1 MREDGGKV
9 KLYNCTCNINL
20 KKASE
25 NEMHYP
31 NLKKYG
37 FSERFEQEASFY
49 EGLYPSRISEQ
60 HHYIY
65 KVISE
70 EGELQA
76 EVSGKLHYAAGGTMD
91 FPAVGDWV
99 MIDRADKNSG
109 NAVIRNILKRKSY
122 FARRAAGTK
131 EDVQIVAANVDTI
144 FICMSL
150 NTDFNLRRLERYMSI
165 AWDSMATPV
174 IVLTKSDL
182 CDDLEDKIR
191 EISSVSTGADIIIC
205 SCAEERGIDAV
216 YPYIEEGKTIAF
228 IGSSGVG
235 KSTLINRLMGRDV
248 LATKEI
254 RESDDRGRHTTTHRQ
269 LLLLPGGG
277 IVIDTPGMR
286 ELHLYGG
293 NLEKSFEDIIELAQK
308 CRYKDCTH
316 TTEPACAVRK
326 AIEENELSEERFQ
339 NYLKLQREV
348 AYEGLNS
355 RQLEKEKI
363 NRMFGS
369 KGEMKRLMREV
380 KENKKR

>member
-1 MREDGGKV
+1 MQ
-9 KLYNCTCNINL
+9 
-20 KKASE
+20 
-25 NEMHYP
+25 YP

-37 FSERFEQEASFY
+37 FTERFEQEASVY
-49 EGLYPSRISEQ
+49 EGLYPARVSEQ

-70 EGELQA
+70 KGELQA
-76 EVSGKLHYAAGGTMD
+76 EVSGKLHYAAEGTMD

-99 MIDRADKNSG
+99 MIDRMDGNSG
-109 NAVIRNILKRKSY
+109 SAVIRNILKRKSF

-150 NTDFNLRRLERYMSI
+150 NTDFNLRRLERYLSI
-165 AWDSMATPV
+165 AWDSMASPV
-174 IVLTKSDL
+174 IVLTKADL
-182 CDDLEDKIR
+182 CDGPEQKIT
-191 EISSVSTGADIIIC
+191 EVSSVSSGSDIIIC
-205 SCAEERGIDAV
+205 SCAEEKGIDAV

-235 KSTLINRLMGRDV
+235 KSTLINLLMGKEV

-269 LLLLPGGG
+269 LLLLPEGG

-293 NLEKSFEDIIELAQK
+293 NLEKSFEDIGELAFS
-308 CRYKDCTH
+308 CRYRDCTH
-316 TTEPACAVRK
+316 TTEPGCAVRK
-326 AIEENELSEERFQ
+326 AIEEKALSEERFQ
-339 NYLKLQREV
+339 NYLKLQREL
-348 AYEGLNS
+348 AYDGLNS
-355 RQLEKEKI
+355 RQLENEKI

-380 KENKKR
+380 KEKKKR